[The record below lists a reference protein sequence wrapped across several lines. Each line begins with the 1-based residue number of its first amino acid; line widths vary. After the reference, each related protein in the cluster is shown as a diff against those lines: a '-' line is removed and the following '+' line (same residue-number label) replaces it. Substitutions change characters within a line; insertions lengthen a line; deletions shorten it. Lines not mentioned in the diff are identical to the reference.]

1 VVKIISRKSLG
12 IQTVYD
18 IGVEQNHNFVLVN
31 GSIASNCF
39 NKSHSM
45 AYAYVTYQTA
55 YLKANYPVEYMAALL
70 TANSGDQDK
79 VQKYIENCTDIET
92 DIETDGEKSKIT
104 VEGPD
109 INRSEVYF
117 TPLKDKIL
125 FGFSAIK
132 NVGEGAIAGILE
144 ARGQGESFKS
154 LAELC
159 DRVNLQ
165 TLNRRTLE
173 SLILC
178 GSCDKLEPNRNRQ
191 QLIKD
196 LDGVIKWAQERKK
209 DRETGQGNLF
219 DFFNMN
225 EAQKSE
231 QTNYESA
238 PKQPPVADF
247 PLADKLNSEKELLG
261 FYVSEHPLK
270 TVMRIKPVSG
280 AITIEKFAE
289 QKNKTVKLVAMIS
302 SIKPVT
308 TKKGDRMAI
317 IQLEDL
323 TGRIEG
329 VIFPKTHEQV
339 QKLLEANAIV
349 LINGKIDKRD
359 DSCQIIIEDMKSMDS
374 VKSVIM
380 SDIVTEI
387 VIVQLTPQEIENHEK
402 MDNLKAILKEYSH
415 QIEDSKVPVGAKIIG
430 GNEAPFIRF
439 SENFWV
445 QNSTSTFD
453 RLKNAG
459 FNVELFSAN

>member
-1 VVKIISRKSLG
+1 
-12 IQTVYD
+12 
-18 IGVEQNHNFVLVN
+18 
-31 GSIASNCF
+31 
-39 NKSHSM
+39 M
-45 AYAYVTYQTA
+45 
-55 YLKANYPVEYMAALL
+55 
-70 TANSGDQDK
+70 
-79 VQKYIENCTDIET
+79 
-92 DIETDGEKSKIT
+92 
-104 VEGPD
+104 
-109 INRSEVYF
+109 
-117 TPLKDKIL
+117 
-125 FGFSAIK
+125 
-132 NVGEGAIAGILE
+132 
-144 ARGQGESFKS
+144 
-154 LAELC
+154 
-159 DRVNLQ
+159 
-165 TLNRRTLE
+165 
-173 SLILC
+173 
-178 GSCDKLEPNRNRQ
+178 
-191 QLIKD
+191 
-196 LDGVIKWAQERKK
+196 KWAQERKK

-219 DFFNMN
+219 DFFNLN
-225 EAQKSE
+225 EDKKSE

-247 PLADKLNSEKELLG
+247 PLPDKLNSEKELLG

-317 IQLEDL
+317 VQLEDL

-329 VIFPKTHEQV
+329 VVFPQTHEQV

-380 SDIVTEI
+380 SEI
-387 VIVQLTPQEIENHEK
+387 VPEILIVQLTPQEIENREK

-430 GNEAPFIRF
+430 GNEPPFIRF

-445 QNSTSTFD
+445 QNSTTTFE